1 MRPSVIRSSLATIFK
16 EWLLFI
22 RDPGGLLLLL
32 LMPAALIL
40 IMALVQDAP
49 FRDYQELHFDVL
61 LADEDG
67 GALSA
72 SIREVLTKSKA
83 FSIIDTADGVPLSA
97 EQLRNRL
104 RHGNN
109 NIGLIIPKGAT
120 AEVVNAANTVAN
132 SLAAQMGSGQLPQ
145 RPPRDSLAVRLLFD
159 PVSRPAFRLAIHAA
173 LDKAI
178 SGAATKL
185 LLSRLGRLAGNT
197 DSSTV
202 KPDVQK
208 ILSSLGIREEVTEGG
223 GNVAQHIN
231 SVQHNVPA
239 WAIFGMFFIVVPL
252 SGHIIR
258 EREGGSAL
266 RLRLIPGAAAGVA
279 VGRILAN
286 AAVCCVQ
293 FALMCAVG
301 RWLLPLAGLPALTLG
316 HHPAALLPVVCATA
330 LCATSYGNL
339 VGTLFRSGG
348 QALPFGAISIVILS
362 ALGGIWVPVELLPPM
377 LQAVAMASPLHW
389 SLQGV
394 QSVLLRNGGFS
405 DVLLPTAILLL
416 LAVVLWALSLW
427 QTRNAD
433 IAL

>member
-1 MRPSVIRSSLATIFK
+1 MRPSVFKSGLATIFK
-16 EWLLFI
+16 EWLLLI

-49 FRDYQELHFDVL
+49 FRDYQELHFDIL

-72 SIREVLTKSKA
+72 SIRETLTKGKS
-83 FSIIDTADGVPLSA
+83 FRLIDAVDGMPLSA
-97 EQLRNRL
+97 AKLRERL
-104 RHGNN
+104 LHGSNG
-109 NIGLIIPKGAT
+109 IGLIIPKGAT

-132 SLAAQMGSGQLPQ
+132 SLAPQTSAGQLPQ

-185 LLSRLGRLAGNT
+185 LLSRLRRLSGNQD
-197 DSSTV
+197 DSAAS
-202 KPDVQK
+202 PDVRQ
-208 ILSSLGIREEVTEGG
+208 ILSGLSVREEAAGQNG
-223 GNVAQHIN
+223 KVAQHIN

-258 EREGGSAL
+258 EREEGSAL
-266 RLRLIPGAAAGVA
+266 RLRLIPGAATGAA
-279 VGRILAN
+279 IGRILAN
-286 AAVCCVQ
+286 AFVCCLQ

-301 RWLLPLAGLPALTLG
+301 RWLLPFTGLPALSLG
-316 HHPAALLPVVCATA
+316 MHPAALLPVVAATA
-330 LCATSYGNL
+330 LCATAYGNL
-339 VGTLFRSGG
+339 IGMTFRSGG

-362 ALGGIWVPVELLPPM
+362 ALGGIWVPVELLPPAM
-377 LQAVAMASPLHW
+377 QAIAKVSPLHW
-389 SLQGV
+389 ALQGI
-394 QSVLLRNGGFS
+394 QSVLLRDGGIG

-416 LAVVLWALSLW
+416 LAAVMWALSLW
-427 QTRNAD
+427 RRAGANA
-433 IAL
+433 AL